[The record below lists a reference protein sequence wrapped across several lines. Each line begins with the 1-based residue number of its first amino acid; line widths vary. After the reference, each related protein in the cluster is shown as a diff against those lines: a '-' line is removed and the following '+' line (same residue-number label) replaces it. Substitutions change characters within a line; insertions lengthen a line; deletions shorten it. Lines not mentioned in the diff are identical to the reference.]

1 MTAFPVSRTAIGGQQ
16 AGLFPLIPGIAELL
30 GLNGGTGVGPMQLRQ
45 QTGALAVSPGR
56 FFQPTMRSV
65 VPIRDLTDVN
75 PATGKTHFWR
85 HMGTPVLFSGDL
97 ATVRRVSRIASR
109 VNRRLGRRRPR

>member
-16 AGLFPLIPGIAELL
+16 AGIFPLIPGISELL
-30 GLNGGTGVGPMQLRQ
+30 GLAQPAVQAVQALRG
-45 QTGALAVSPGR
+45 GALTAASPGR
-56 FFQPTMRSV
+56 FFQPTTRSV

>member
-1 MTAFPVSRTAIGGQQ
+1 VTAFPVTREQP
-16 AGLFPLIPGIAELL
+16 GLFPLIPGISDQLINLL
-30 GLNGGTGVGPMQLRQ
+30 GGGTRAP

-56 FFQPTMRSV
+56 FFQPTTRSV

>member
-1 MTAFPVSRTAIGGQQ
+1 MAAFPVSRTAIGGQQ

-30 GLNGGTGVGPMQLRQ
+30 GLNGGVGTALQQRQ
-45 QTGALAVSPGR
+45 AGALAVSPGR
-56 FFQPTMRSV
+56 FFQPTMTSV

-97 ATVRRVSRIASR
+97 ATVKRVSRIASR

>member
-16 AGLFPLIPGIAELL
+16 AGMFPLIPGIGQQIQQFLQ
-30 GLNGGTGVGPMQLRQ
+30 GP